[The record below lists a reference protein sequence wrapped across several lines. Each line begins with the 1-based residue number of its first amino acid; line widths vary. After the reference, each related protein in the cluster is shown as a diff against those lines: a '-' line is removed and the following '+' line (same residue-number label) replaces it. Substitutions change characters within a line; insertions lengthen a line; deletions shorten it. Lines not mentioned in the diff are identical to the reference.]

1 MSDYREIHFKY
12 FNHSLIIFII
22 TGIPW
27 FTLLMWGHIKKPHRK
42 WKPPNL
48 RVLNGTKR
56 KEYMVKLYT
65 ALNQKL
71 RKSKLQKSRNV
82 YIEKL
87 EKWKLSFTT
96 GVNKI
101 SLVIHE
107 MIPFEALQ
115 LSIVQKFLRLVNGNK
130 RLEQDILVIYHKWS
144 ML

>member
-1 MSDYREIHFKY
+1 
-12 FNHSLIIFII
+12 
-22 TGIPW
+22 
-27 FTLLMWGHIKKPHRK
+27 
-42 WKPPNL
+42 
-48 RVLNGTKR
+48 
-56 KEYMVKLYT
+56 MVKLYT

>member
-1 MSDYREIHFKY
+1 
-12 FNHSLIIFII
+12 
-22 TGIPW
+22 
-27 FTLLMWGHIKKPHRK
+27 
-42 WKPPNL
+42 
-48 RVLNGTKR
+48 
-56 KEYMVKLYT
+56 MVKLYT

-87 EKWKLSFTT
+87 EKWKLSFTE
-96 GVNKI
+96 VNKI
-101 SLVIHE
+101 SFVIHE
-107 MIPFEALQ
+107 MIPFEAMQ